1 MSRLAITTEWK
12 NLYTPESHLM
22 TGMVFAALKALAS
35 LALAMDRA
43 RAAHLGEIAKRN
55 ELRAAVN
62 RENPPGETG
71 N

>member
-1 MSRLAITTEWK
+1 
-12 NLYTPESHLM
+12 M